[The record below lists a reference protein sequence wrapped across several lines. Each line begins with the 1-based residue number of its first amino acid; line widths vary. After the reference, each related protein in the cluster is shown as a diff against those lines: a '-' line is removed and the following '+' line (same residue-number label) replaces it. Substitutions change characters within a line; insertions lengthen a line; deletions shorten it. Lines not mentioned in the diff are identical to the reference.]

1 MKKASFTLMEILVG
15 LVILGILTTLGIF
28 QYQNLMEEERA
39 KACAV
44 NLDTLQRA
52 LDIYIMERGLLPSN
66 LSEIPA
72 EYLSRAYAQILQRKG
87 AWRIKLAYFFVGWE
101 EKGLAY
107 AQTSPSFLLDDL
119 AKGNLQLISCS
130 KDATSP
136 IKVQGERSYALNSD
150 LVNKTAQEYKD
161 LPDDTVLIGDCED
174 AALSP
179 NLSNLAVRHKLGG
192 EDRGM
197 TVSKKHKVCQRSR
210 INVTCI
216 KEMSELY

>member
-15 LVILGILTTLGIF
+15 LVILGILSTLGIF

-52 LDIYIMERGLLPSN
+52 LDIYVMEHDGTPQN

-72 EYLSRAYAQILQRKG
+72 EYLSRAYAQILQSKG

-107 AQTSPSFLLDDL
+107 AQTLSIKDDL
-119 AKGNLQLISCS
+119 AKGNLQLISCP
-130 KDATSP
+130 KDDSSP
-136 IKVQGERSYALNSD
+136 IKTGGTGRSYALNSD
-150 LVNKTAQEYKD
+150 LANKTAQYYKD

-174 AALSP
+174 DTGLRG

-197 TVSKKHKVCQRSR
+197 TVAKKHKVCQSTRS
-210 INVTCI
+210 VYCI